1 MKRAIQKLMI
11 LIAPA
16 LPFFVK
22 HAIYLLPILKL
33 KTMLFPLGI
42 SVWAR
47 NSVYFKDEVFG
58 VSDLDISIY
67 SYKKVSL
74 FKKKIVYRILKIMK
88 YFFPFMGEVIFY
100 EAHHLRDFISYA
112 SLYELKR
119 DPILLNKINMKNKDM
134 DSLEKAFILNWMLN
148 DYHRMDESILHRRNK
163 IDRFLNILN
172 KNPKTYIS
180 GEDVLMDLLKD
191 FPLSVEHRLEWFEA
205 IQRFLRAFKVRQIP
219 VNDWLSENSKYEEII
234 ALCFPQIWMGAAI
247 HKGSFE
253 DILYLLHKRGR
264 EEKRIFL
271 EQISWE
277 LWGLYSNHSQL
288 KPSAELTLHL
298 DHLKQ
303 CVEIVCRDEENK
315 FAQKLIEG
323 VAKLQELFHGLSYE

>member
-11 LIAPA
+11 LIAPV

-22 HAIYLLPILKL
+22 HALYLLPILKL
-33 KTMLFPLGI
+33 KTILFPLGI

-58 VSDLDISIY
+58 ISDLDITMY
-67 SYKKVSL
+67 SRNEVSL
-74 FKKKIVYRILKIMK
+74 FKKKIVYKILKIMK
-88 YFFPFMGEVIFY
+88 FFFPFMGEVIIY
-100 EAHHLRDFISYA
+100 EGHHLKDFISYA
-112 SLYELKR
+112 SIFELKR
-119 DPILLNKINMKNKDM
+119 DPILLKKANVKSEDIE
-134 DSLEKAFILNWMLN
+134 SLEKAFILNWMLN

-172 KNPKTYIS
+172 KTPKTYIS
-180 GEDVLMDLLKD
+180 AEDVLMDQLKG

-205 IQRFLRAFKVRQIP
+205 IQRFLRAFKVRLIP

-253 DILYLLHKRGR
+253 DILYLLQKRDG

-303 CVEIVCRDEENK
+303 CVEIVTRDEEDK

-323 VAKLQELFHGLSYE
+323 VSKLQELFHGLSYE

>member
-11 LIAPA
+11 LIAPV
-16 LPFFVK
+16 LPFLVK

-33 KTMLFPLGI
+33 KTILFPLGI

-58 VSDLDISIY
+58 ISDLDITMY
-67 SYKKVSL
+67 SRDEVSL

-88 YFFPFMGEVIFY
+88 FFFPFMGEVIFY
-100 EAHHLRDFISYA
+100 EAHHLKDFISYA
-112 SLYELKR
+112 SQYELKR
-119 DPILLNKINMKNKDM
+119 DPILLKRINIENMNI

-180 GEDVLMDLLKD
+180 AEDVLMDLLKD
-191 FPLSVEHRLEWFEA
+191 FNLSEEHRLEWFEA
-205 IQRFLRAFKVRQIP
+205 IQRFLRAFKVKKIP
-219 VNDWLSENSKYEEII
+219 VNDWLSEYSQYEEII

-247 HKGSFE
+247 HNGSFE
-253 DILYLLHKRGR
+253 DILYLLHKRNAD
-264 EEKRIFL
+264 EKRIFL

-288 KPSAELTLHL
+288 KLNAELTLHL

-303 CVEIVCRDEENK
+303 CLDIVCRNEEDK
-315 FAQKLIEG
+315 FALKLKEG
-323 VAKLQELFHGLSYE
+323 VSKLQDLFHRKSYE